1 MGVHRCWA
9 GERKKPGNSCLVWR
23 KRQFGSLSILK
34 MNKLGKESVR
44 KVKIDDAHAGQRLDN
59 FLLGQLKG
67 VPKSRIYKMVRAGE
81 VRVNSGRAGV
91 SYKLAWGDEVRI
103 PPARVAQMAGTPVT
117 LPRDAPRLAPRILFQ
132 DEYML
137 VLNKPAGQAVHG
149 GSGISRGVIEQ
160 LRLEFPQHRFM
171 ELAHRLDRETS
182 GVLMVALKRRAL
194 TALHDIFR
202 QHQVDKRYLVLVAGR
217 WRDELRNVRL
227 SLRKFVTAEG
237 ERRVSVDEGGQTAHT
252 VFRRIKTWPG
262 FALLEAEL
270 KTGRTHQIRVHL
282 AYLKHPIAGDD
293 KYGDF
298 ALNKELAGQGLKRMF
313 LHAARLTLNHPVTGE
328 PLVLEA
334 PLPAELQDFL
344 NRLDKQSK

>member
-1 MGVHRCWA
+1 M
-9 GERKKPGNSCLVWR
+9 KN
-23 KRQFGSLSILK
+23 
-34 MNKLGKESVR
+34 LGKESVR
-44 KVKIDDAHAGQRLDN
+44 KVRIDDAHAGQRLDN

-67 VPKSRIYKMVRAGE
+67 VPKSRIYRMVRAGE
-81 VRVNSGRAGV
+81 VRINGGRVEV
-91 SYKLAWGDEVRI
+91 SYKLSWGDEVRI
-103 PPARVAQMAGTPVT
+103 PPVRVAQMAAKPAS
-117 LPRDAPRLAPRILFQ
+117 LPKDAPRLAPRILYQ
-132 DEYML
+132 DDYLL

-149 GSGISRGVIEQ
+149 GSGISRGIIEQ

-182 GVLMVALKRRAL
+182 GVLVVALKRRSL

-202 QHQVDKRYLVLVAGR
+202 EHRIDKRYLVLATGR

-237 ERRVSVDEGGQTAHT
+237 ERRVNVDEGGQTAHT
-252 VFRRIKTWPG
+252 VFRRIETWPG

-293 KYGDF
+293 KYGNF
-298 ALNKELAGQGLKRMF
+298 TLNKELAGQGLKRMF
-313 LHAARLTLNHPVTGE
+313 LHAAKLSFNHPVTGE
-328 PLVLEA
+328 PLIFEA
-334 PLPAELQDFL
+334 PLPDDLQQFL
-344 NRLDKQSK
+344 DRLDKDAQAV

>member
-1 MGVHRCWA
+1 
-9 GERKKPGNSCLVWR
+9 
-23 KRQFGSLSILK
+23 
-34 MNKLGKESVR
+34 MNDLGKESVR
-44 KVKIDDAHAGQRLDN
+44 KVRIDDAHAGQRLDN

-81 VRVNSGRAGV
+81 VRINGGRAEV
-91 SYKLAWGDEVRI
+91 SYKLSWGDEVRI
-103 PPARVAQMAGTPVT
+103 PPVRVAQMVAKPAS
-117 LPRDAPRLAPRILFQ
+117 LPKDVPRLAARIIYQ
-132 DEYML
+132 DEFLL
-137 VLNKPAGQAVHG
+137 VLNKPAGMAVHG

-182 GVLMVALKRRAL
+182 GVLVVALKRRAL
-194 TALHDIFR
+194 TSLHDIFR
-202 QHQVDKRYLVLVAGR
+202 EHRIDKRYLVLATGR

-227 SLRKFVTAEG
+227 SLRKFVTPEG

-293 KYGDF
+293 KYGNF
-298 ALNKELAGQGLKRMF
+298 TLNKELAGQGLKRMF
-313 LHAARLTLNHPVTGE
+313 LHAAKLSFNHPVTGE
-328 PLVLEA
+328 PLIFEA
-334 PLPAELQDFL
+334 PLPDDLQVFL
-344 NRLDKQSK
+344 NKLDKDGQAV

>member
-1 MGVHRCWA
+1 
-9 GERKKPGNSCLVWR
+9 
-23 KRQFGSLSILK
+23 
-34 MNKLGKESVR
+34 MNDLGKVSAK
-44 KVKIDDAHAGQRLDN
+44 KVKVDDAHAGQRLDN

-81 VRVNSGRAGV
+81 VRINGGRAEV
-91 SYKLAWGDEVRI
+91 SYKLSWGDEVRI
-103 PPARVAQMAGTPVT
+103 PPVRVAQMAAKPAS
-117 LPRDAPRLAPRILFQ
+117 LPKDALRLAPRILYQ
-132 DEYML
+132 DEFLL
-137 VLNKPAGQAVHG
+137 VLNKPSGMAVHG

-182 GVLMVALKRRAL
+182 GVLVVALKRRAL

-202 QHQVDKRYLVLVAGR
+202 EHRIDKRYLVLATGR

-227 SLRKFVTAEG
+227 SLRKFVTPEG

-293 KYGDF
+293 KYGNF

-313 LHAARLTLNHPVTGE
+313 LHAAKLSFNHPVTGE
-328 PLVLEA
+328 PLIFEA
-334 PLPAELQDFL
+334 PLPDDLQQFL
-344 NRLDKQSK
+344 DRLDKDAQAV